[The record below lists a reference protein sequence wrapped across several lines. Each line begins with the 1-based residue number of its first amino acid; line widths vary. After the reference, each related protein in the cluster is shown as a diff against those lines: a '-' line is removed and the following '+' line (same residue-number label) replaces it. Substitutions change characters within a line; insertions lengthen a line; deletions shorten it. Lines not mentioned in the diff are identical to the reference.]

1 MFQCPFC
8 NRNFDKPHIIHQHVE
23 THKILAGA
31 FLQQD
36 QNNQDQHQDQD
47 QDQDQDDDGSDSDSI
62 ADVDQ

>member
-8 NRNFDKPHIIHQHVE
+8 NRNFDKPHIVHQHVE

-36 QNNQDQHQDQD
+36 QNNQDQ
-47 QDQDQDDDGSDSDSI
+47 DQDDDGSDSDSI

>member
-8 NRNFDKPHIIHQHVE
+8 NRNFDKPHIVHQHVE

-36 QNNQDQHQDQD
+36 QNNQDQ
-47 QDQDQDDDGSDSDSI
+47 DDDGSDSDSI